1 MKILLG
7 MDGSKYSEAA
17 LDAVAKQYRPQGTEV
32 RVVNIVQPL
41 TMGALPQM
49 TANYAPEVEELVKL
63 GKELVTRGK
72 KKLQDAGFKADTKV
86 ETGDI
91 RVKLIDLAAEWK
103 ADQIVLG
110 SHGHSGLRRFLL
122 GSVAEFVARNARCS
136 VEIVRMHE
144 KN

>member
-1 MKILLG
+1 MRILLG

-17 LDAVAKQYRPQGTEV
+17 LDAVTKQFRPQGTEV
-32 RVVNIVQPL
+32 RVVNIVQPI
-41 TMGALPQM
+41 TPVAAPEMA
-49 TANYAPEVEELVKL
+49 ANYAPEVAELVKH
-63 GKELVTRGK
+63 GKEIVAHGK
-72 KKLQDAGFKADTKV
+72 QKLEAAGFKADTKV

-91 RVKLIDLAAEWK
+91 RMKLIDLAAEWK

-110 SHGHSGLRRFLL
+110 SHGRHGIQRFLL